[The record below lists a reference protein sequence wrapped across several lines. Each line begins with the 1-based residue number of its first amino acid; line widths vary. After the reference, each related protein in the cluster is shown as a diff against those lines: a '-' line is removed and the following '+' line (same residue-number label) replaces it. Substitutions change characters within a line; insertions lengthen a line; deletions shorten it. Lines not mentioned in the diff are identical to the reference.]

1 MSYQNMQNME
11 KIVVVLL
18 AISTMM
24 FGCKGKG
31 QMSDKLDYEVSQAPD
46 ELFDSLLWQQYHCP
60 DRTEKTIYEWNWA
73 YGVRETI
80 GIDDLDSL
88 STLSL
93 ELDSSYHSYAA
104 SPMAADMT
112 TASEVYAGTARFRM
126 LNIYQSL
133 ADLMAESPLGDED
146 CYFMDYSLWEEL
158 FKEFDYWYKD
168 KGNWR
173 FIFLNSYYK
182 HIADLRS
189 EVLKEELTLL
199 SNGEPKQNTIVES
212 IAPRL
217 DKKWMNEHQTISRWF
232 DHRMKMADKIQRTSE
247 YQAGCIRALTYKQM
261 SLYIEYQTK
270 AEKEYYMEDE

>member
-1 MSYQNMQNME
+1 MQNMG

-31 QMSDKLDYEVSQAPD
+31 QMSDKLDYEASQAPD
-46 ELFDSLLWQQYHCP
+46 KLFDSLLWQQYHCP
-60 DRTEKTIYEWNWA
+60 VGTEKTIYEWNWA

-88 STLSL
+88 TTFSL

-189 EVLKEELTLL
+189 EVLKEELVLL
-199 SNGEPKQNTIVES
+199 SNGESEQKEFVISKV
-212 IAPRL
+212 PRL
-217 DKKWMNEHQTISRWF
+217 DWKWMNGHQAISRWF
-232 DHRMKMADKIQRTSE
+232 DHRMKMADKIQGSSA
-247 YQAGCIRALTYKQM
+247 YQAECIRALTYKQM
-261 SLYIEYQTK
+261 SIYVDYQTK